1 MAKRGMGLLGAVCIL
16 AAVSTFA
23 QAQQTTIPAANN
35 ASTSGS
41 SILPV
46 GAASTASVNTSTDP
60 NVTTAG
66 GTVNFI
72 PSSQQRMSTISRNQA
87 GTATYFT
94 LPLSFEANEGQTN
107 PQVKFLSRG
116 SAYTLFLT
124 SEEAVLQLRGR
135 AKENDGAV
143 LHMRLLGANE
153 HAAARG
159 RDELP
164 GKTNYFIG
172 RDPAK

>member
-1 MAKRGMGLLGAVCIL
+1 MRRATMAKRGMGLLGAVCIL

-66 GTVNFI
+66 GTVNFM
-72 PSSQQRMSTISRNQA
+72 PSSQQRMSTISRNQ
-87 GTATYFT
+87 GGIATYFN
-94 LPLSFEANEGQTN
+94 LPFSFEA
-107 PQVKFLSRG
+107 
-116 SAYTLFLT
+116 
-124 SEEAVLQLRGR
+124 
-135 AKENDGAV
+135 KE
-143 LHMRLLGANE
+143 
-153 HAAARG
+153 
-159 RDELP
+159 
-164 GKTNYFIG
+164 
-172 RDPAK
+172 